1 MEKNASLF
9 TKNQQKLSLIL
20 IHQTTSI
27 INSVENT
34 LLSCYTLPPT
44 QHHSFFRNLPS
55 LFIFSKETGLWDF
68 MHSLEQRI
76 WAVSNQ
82 ENQI

>member
-27 INSVENT
+27 INSVDNT
-34 LLSCYTLPPT
+34 LLLCYTLPPT
-44 QHHSFFRNLPS
+44 QHNSFFRNLS
-55 LFIFSKETGLWDF
+55 SILFF
-68 MHSLEQRI
+68 QRDRLMGFCALI
-76 WAVSNQ
+76 IAKNMGC
-82 ENQI
+82 